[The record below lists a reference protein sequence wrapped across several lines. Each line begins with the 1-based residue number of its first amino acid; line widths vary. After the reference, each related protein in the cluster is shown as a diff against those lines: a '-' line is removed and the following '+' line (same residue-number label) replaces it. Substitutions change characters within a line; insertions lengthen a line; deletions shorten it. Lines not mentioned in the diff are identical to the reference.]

1 MHLLQGFAGSIQEH
15 FAAIGLNPNAFSLPV
30 RVQEVVYG
38 SIDLRRL
45 TDPIVPGFMLLYVFF
60 MNGALTAIHLV
71 LERKSGLFERI
82 QASGVTLFELQL
94 SHLLVQCLFIVVQS
108 GPLFGFL
115 LLNGSFQFPEGSFGA
130 VLVIYLLEGVAGVV
144 YGLLL
149 SVLFEQAFVVLCSL
163 MGGVMTVVILG
174 DVYWP
179 VEFIPPSLS
188 YLAKVAFPVTGSLKA
203 LKGVLFRGWALSK
216 AVVLVNGVLLP
227 VAWMVACLGLTVA
240 VVKVKKRMV
249 K

>member
-15 FAAIGLNPNAFSLPV
+15 FASIGLNPNAFSLPV

-115 LLNGSFQFPEGSFGA
+115 LLNGSFQFPEGSFAA

-240 VVKVKKRMV
+240 IVKVKKRMV